1 MLQNR
6 HRNHHCIMFSQLA
19 QFTDVALLLLRVMVG
34 LVFITS
40 GWNHLKDP
48 EARSKDI
55 GMSKGFTIF
64 LGAAEVAGSLGVIFG
79 VLTQLAAAGLTLLML
94 GAVHKKNFVLVTRL
108 LGGTGTKRRG
118 FDTKP
123 VG

>member
-6 HRNHHCIMFSQLA
+6 HRNHHCMMFPQLTH
-19 QFTDVALLLLRVMVG
+19 FTDVALLLLRIMVG

-40 GWNHLKDP
+40 GWNHLKNS

-79 VLTQLAAAGLTLLML
+79 VLTQLDATGRILLML
-94 GAVHKKNFVLVTRL
+94 GAIQKKVVC
-108 LGGTGTKRRG
+108 
-118 FDTKP
+118 
-123 VG
+123 VA